1 MKKIILLPKTLFLL
15 LFLILNN
22 GCNDL
27 DDNLKTEIIQKSNES
42 TFKKDS
48 ELIKLIDRVVSKTHN
63 SSTEIVC
70 LDFIY
75 PFTLLIYDTNLDI
88 IGNRIL
94 IGDSDF
100 SEFLGGL
107 NPDQAISISYPIRT
121 TLSDGTIFSVNNNI
135 ELKVA
140 LESCTNE
147 DIIEYY
153 SNLFGGNGQNK
164 CVWKVPYKENFNNK
178 YSSGVFEAKNDGTI
192 KFSFDNLIYNGTWS
206 FLFVNNEFQ
215 MNINLEGTSNVAQDW
230 NISRKIIYGNN
241 PTGETIT
248 IEDSLNNIILEQAC
262 EKTLIYQLGAIGPAG
277 GLVFYDKGFYSFGWR
292 YLEAAP
298 IDLGFFEWG
307 CKGSFIQNTK
317 ADIGNGLLNSAKITN
332 YHDGLLTYYSNPSIC
347 NSLNNGTVVARNVF
361 FYTNQDFQ
369 DWYLPSEKEL
379 NLMYLNLKIQNLGN
393 FTNNTYWS
401 STEIDVNF
409 AKTINFNSG
418 NIISTS
424 KIPVINIIKARPIRS
439 F

>member
-1 MKKIILLPKTLFLL
+1 MKKIIQLPKALFLV

-22 GCNDL
+22 GCSDV
-27 DDNLKTEIIQKSNES
+27 DDNLKTEIIVKSNES

-75 PFTLLIYDTNLDI
+75 PFTLLIYDTNLEI

-100 SEFLGGL
+100 SEFLGVL

-121 TLSDGTIFSVNNNI
+121 TLSDGTFFSVNNNS

-178 YSSGVFEAKNDGTI
+178 YTSGVFEAKNDGTI

-215 MNINLEGTSNVAQDW
+215 MNINLEGTSIVAQDW

-241 PTGETIT
+241 LTSEIIT
-248 IEDSLNNIILEQAC
+248 IEDSLKNIILEQAC

-277 GLVFYDKGFYSFGWR
+277 GYVFYDKGFYSLGWR
-292 YLEAAP
+292 YLEASP

-307 CKGSFIQNTK
+307 CKGSFIQNTN
-317 ADIGNGLLNSAKITN
+317 ANIGKGLSNSAKITN

-347 NSLNNGTVVARNVF
+347 NNLNNGTVVARKAF
-361 FYTNQDFQ
+361 LYTNQDFQ

-379 NLMYLNLKIQNLGN
+379 NLMYLNLKTLNLGN

-401 STEIDVNF
+401 STEIDADF
-409 AKTINFNSG
+409 AKAIDFGSG
-418 NIISTS
+418 NIVSSS
-424 KIPVINIIKARPIRS
+424 KIPLINNIKARAVRS